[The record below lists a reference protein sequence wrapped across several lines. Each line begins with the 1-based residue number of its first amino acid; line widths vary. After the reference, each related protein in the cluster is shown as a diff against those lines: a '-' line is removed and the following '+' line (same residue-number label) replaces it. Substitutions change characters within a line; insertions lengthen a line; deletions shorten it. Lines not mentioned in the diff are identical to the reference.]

1 MLVSWIF
8 FYFNK
13 EGVWKFNKTNWKFD
27 WFLILD
33 SCEDNSHV
41 NIPKGSQAQSFSGWI
56 FDSINNGPWNANN
69 VNKNKCSG
77 ASWYGWNG
85 INGGID
91 VGYISTTLHGS
102 GKAILDFGNCHSV
115 GTVVAYKN
123 GVEIAT
129 IGASATDKTEFVFS
143 DGDVIK
149 MTEFSGII
157 QFNDLEIVKC
167 TQGKKIHILLFTT
180 IVHKHMGIYINISFN
195 PPWVMNL
202 FSISNI
208 Y

>member
-8 FYFNK
+8 YFNK
-13 EGVWKFNKTNWKFD
+13 EGEWKFNQTNWNFD

-33 SCEDNSHV
+33 SCEDNSHI
-41 NIPKGSQAQSFSGWI
+41 NNPKGSQSQTLSGWI
-56 FDSINNGPWNANN
+56 FDSISNGPWNS
-69 VNKNKCSG
+69 NKCSG

-85 INGGID
+85 ENKGIE

-102 GKAILDFGNCHSV
+102 GKAILDFGNCNWG

-123 GVEIAT
+123 GVEVASV
-129 IGASATDKTEFVFS
+129 GSSATHKIEFEFV

-149 MTEFSGII
+149 MTEFSNGIL

-167 TQGKKIHILLFTT
+167 TQGKYS
-180 IVHKHMGIYINISFN
+180 VIY
-195 PPWVMNL
+195 
-202 FSISNI
+202 
-208 Y
+208 